1 VGGEGLAFGIGVHL
15 GDVVVGNIGTARA
28 MNYTI
33 IGDTVN
39 VAKRLQEQAPP
50 GEILITQEVC
60 TELGDLVQAESV
72 GELTIKGRQQPVRV
86 FRLLALS

>member
-1 VGGEGLAFGIGVHL
+1 
-15 GDVVVGNIGTARA
+15 
-28 MNYTI
+28 
-33 IGDTVN
+33 VN